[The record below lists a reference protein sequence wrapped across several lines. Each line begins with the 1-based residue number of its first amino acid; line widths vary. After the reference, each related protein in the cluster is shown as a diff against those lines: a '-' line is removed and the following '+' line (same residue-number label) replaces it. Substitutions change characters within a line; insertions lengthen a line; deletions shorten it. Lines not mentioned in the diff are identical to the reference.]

1 VAPHGKRA
9 LLIGVVLGSAL
20 LPLLPAAGTAQR
32 AEVDRP
38 APPIVLATLSGDT
51 VRLSQF
57 RGHPLILK
65 FWASWCP
72 TCRTEMPEL
81 LAARSAHQ
89 AEGLAVITIDGDETP
104 AKMRRALVR
113 WQIDSALPVLV
124 DHDRRAQVAYAI
136 PLLPTTVFIDTAGI
150 IRVIHAG
157 AIRADELGAG
167 LRAIL
172 SSHPQE

>member
-1 VAPHGKRA
+1 
-9 LLIGVVLGSAL
+9 
-20 LPLLPAAGTAQR
+20 
-32 AEVDRP
+32 
-38 APPIVLATLSGDT
+38 
-51 VRLSQF
+51 
-57 RGHPLILK
+57 
-65 FWASWCP
+65 
-72 TCRTEMPEL
+72 
-81 LAARSAHQ
+81 
-89 AEGLAVITIDGDETP
+89 VITIDGDETP

-124 DHDRRAQVAYAI
+124 DRDRRAQVAYAI

-157 AIRADELGAG
+157 AIRADELATG